1 MINIGDLLKDYL
13 EIKNP
18 LTDKME
24 VSKALNGKFNLNIK
38 EDQIFF
44 RKNTIVFKVSP
55 AQKNFIYIRK
65 NEFLEIIK
73 NIVPNRFIN
82 TIQF

>member
-1 MINIGDLLKDYL
+1 MINIGDLLKNYA

-18 LTDKME
+18 IVDKTAI
-24 VSKALNGKFNLNIK
+24 SSDLNMKFNLNIK

-44 RKNTIVFKVSP
+44 RKNIIILKVNSV
-55 AQKNFIYIRK
+55 QKNFIFIRK
-65 NEFLEIIK
+65 NEILENIK

>member
-1 MINIGDLLKDYL
+1 MNIGDLLKDYL

-18 LTDKME
+18 LTDKVG
-24 VSKALNGKFNLNIK
+24 VSEALNGRFNLNIK
-38 EDQIFF
+38 ENQIFF
-44 RKNTIVFKVSP
+44 RKNTIVFKVSS

-65 NEFLEIIK
+65 DQVLEIVK
-73 NIVPNRFIN
+73 NTVPNRFIN